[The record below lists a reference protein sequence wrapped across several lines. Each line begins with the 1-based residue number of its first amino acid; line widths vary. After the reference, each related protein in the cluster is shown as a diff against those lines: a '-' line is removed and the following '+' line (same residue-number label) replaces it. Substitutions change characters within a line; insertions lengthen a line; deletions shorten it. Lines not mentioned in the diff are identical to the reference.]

1 MVLERTI
8 HDLLYGHDCVIV
20 PGFGGFLTHYRG
32 ARLDLR
38 QRMIS
43 PPGKDLS
50 FNRNLVRNDGLLAD
64 RVAHLDS
71 VGLAQAN
78 SSIETLVQGWRQRL
92 DLEGRLE
99 LVQLGTFFLDAE
111 RNLQFEPDRHV
122 NHLKDAYG
130 LRPVAAVPLMKP
142 VVVPAPKVIELPLLP
157 AEEVQEERRSNVL
170 WAAAAFTA
178 ILFAAGT
185 WVMVGRNGDQAQW
198 SGLGLFGSQEDLAYM
213 PRTEQLL
220 VPEVADDLNFLL
232 PDTGHG
238 VLTFPIAGAGSPEVV
253 VDLGPTPVVAESTAV
268 AVRTEVMR
276 YHVIGGCFS
285 VKDNAD
291 RYIAELASK
300 GFSPVLVDQKGGLYR
315 VALGSYPEKGMALEA
330 LSAARQQQAPE
341 AWLLLK

>member
-20 PGFGGFLTHYRG
+20 PGFGGFLTHYRS

-64 RVAHLDS
+64 RVAHLDGL
-71 VGLAQAN
+71 GLAQAN
-78 SSIETLVQGWRQRL
+78 SSIEAIVQGWRQRL
-92 DLEGRLE
+92 DVEGRLE

-130 LRPVAAVPLMKP
+130 LRPVAAVPLIKP
-142 VVVPAPKVIELPLLP
+142 VVVPAPKVIELPLVP

-178 ILFAAGT
+178 LLFAAGT

-198 SGLGLFGSQEDLAYM
+198 SGLNLFGPQEDVAYA
-213 PRTEQLL
+213 PRTEQPIE
-220 VPEVADDLNFLL
+220 PEAADEQAFQL

-238 VLTFPIAGAGSPEVV
+238 VQAFPVAGDGSPEVV
-253 VDLGPTPVVAESTAV
+253 VDLGPAPVVAESTAV
-268 AVRTEVMR
+268 AVRTEVMH

-285 VKDNAD
+285 MKENAD
-291 RYIAELASK
+291 HYIAELASK
-300 GFSPVLVDQKGGLYR
+300 GFSPVLVDRKGGLYR

-341 AWLLLK
+341 AWLLVK

>member
-20 PGFGGFLTHYRG
+20 PGFGGFLTHYRS

-78 SSIETLVQGWRQRL
+78 SSIEAIVQAWRQRL
-92 DLEGRLE
+92 DAEGRLE

-130 LRPVAAVPLMKP
+130 LRPVAAVPLQKP
-142 VVVPAPKVIELPLLP
+142 VALPVPKVIELPPVP
-157 AEEVQEERRSNVL
+157 AIEVQEERRSNVL

-178 ILFAAGT
+178 LLFAAGT
-185 WVMVGRNGDQAQW
+185 WVMVGRNGEQAQW
-198 SGLGLFGSQEDLAYM
+198 SGLNPFGPQEDLAYV
-213 PRTEQLL
+213 PRTEELV
-220 VPEVADDLNFLL
+220 VPEVADQATFMV
-232 PDTGHG
+232 PDTGYG
-238 VLTFPIAGAGSPEVV
+238 VQAFPIAGAGSPSVV
-253 VDLGPTPVVAESTAV
+253 VDLGPATVVAESTAV
-268 AVRTEVMR
+268 AVRTEEMH
-276 YHVIGGCFS
+276 YHVIGGCFGM
-285 VKDNAD
+285 KENAD
-291 RYIAELASK
+291 HYIAELTSK
-300 GFSPVLVDQKGGLYR
+300 GFSPVLVDRKGGLYR
-315 VALGSYPEKGMALEA
+315 VALGSYPQKGMALEA

-341 AWLLLK
+341 AWLLVK

>member
-20 PGFGGFLTHYRG
+20 PGFGGFLTHYRN

-43 PPGKDLS
+43 PLGKDLS

-64 RVAHLDS
+64 RVAHLDGL
-71 VGLAQAN
+71 GLAQAN
-78 SSIETLVQGWRQRL
+78 SSIEAIVQAWRQRL
-92 DLEGRLE
+92 DVEGRLE

-130 LRPVAAVPLMKP
+130 LRPVAAVPLIKP
-142 VVVPAPKVIELPLLP
+142 VVVPAPKVLELPPLP
-157 AEEVQEERRSNVL
+157 AEEVREERRSNVL

-178 ILFAAGT
+178 LLFAAGT
-185 WVMVGRNGDQAQW
+185 WVMVGRTGEQAQW
-198 SGLGLFGSQEDLAYM
+198 SGLNVFGPQEDVVYV
-213 PRTEQLL
+213 PRTEQLVVL
-220 VPEVADDLNFLL
+220 ENADPEAFVV
-232 PDTGHG
+232 PDTGYG
-238 VLTFPIAGAGSPEVV
+238 VQAFPVAGDGSPEVV
-253 VDLGPTPVVAESTAV
+253 VDLGPAPVVAESTAV
-268 AVRTEVMR
+268 AVRTEVMH

-285 VKDNAD
+285 MKENAD
-291 RYIAELASK
+291 HYIAELASK
-300 GFSPVLVDQKGGLYR
+300 GFSPVLVDRKGGLYR
-315 VALGSYPEKGMALEA
+315 VALGSYPQKGMALEA

-341 AWLLLK
+341 AWLLVK